1 MARLRDSH
9 FKSKLGLLEC
19 SFLALAKGVAGVC
32 IYLSFSCFVEYP
44 IEWVNTSVNSGMKL
58 KFLIHQLISLTR
70 RIKFS

>member
-44 IEWVNTSVNSGMKL
+44 IEWVN
-58 KFLIHQLISLTR
+58 HQCELR
-70 RIKFS
+70 GEIKIFDSSADFTYKKN

>member
-44 IEWVNTSVNSGMKL
+44 IEWVN
-58 KFLIHQLISLTR
+58 HQC
-70 RIKFS
+70 